1 MGTIRL
7 FSFRIYNIAYKNVQP
22 LLLEVNHKKTNP
34 ILIFLASL
42 IGIELVPLVWYLEF
56 TYKDEK
62 NDQTVDRIFFPNKE
76 EATNWYNFIFEA
88 VFLERALTPPPVE
101 NKKSPPPLPPKKP
114 KPLEKLKKTD
124 PKHLKVVKD
133 DESKDKE

>member
-1 MGTIRL
+1 MANIRL
-7 FSFRIYNIAYKNVQP
+7 FSFRIYNVAYKNVQP
-22 LLLEVNHKKTNP
+22 VLLEVNHKKTNP
-34 ILIFLASL
+34 IFTFLAKL
-42 IGIELVPLVWYLEF
+42 VGIELVPYVWYLKF
-56 TYKDEK
+56 TYKDER
-62 NDQTVDRIFFPNKE
+62 DYRTVDRIFFTSKE
-76 EATNWYNFIFEA
+76 EATDWYNFIFEA
-88 VFLERALTPPPVE
+88 VFLERAVTPPPSE